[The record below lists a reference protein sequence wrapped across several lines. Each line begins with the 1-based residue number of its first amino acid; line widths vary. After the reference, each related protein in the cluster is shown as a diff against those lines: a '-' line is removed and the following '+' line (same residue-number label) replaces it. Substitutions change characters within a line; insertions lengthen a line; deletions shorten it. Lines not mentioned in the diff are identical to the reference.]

1 VIKIPSMGERVG
13 RLLGKGRGKSPF
25 QVPTNLILGIII
37 VFIIFVSAGGVYDIL
52 NNAPAITINQKT
64 GEMSSVAD
72 MNGQTLMESIFSM
85 IMITFM
91 FAGLFAAKRSMGVA
105 YDRRK
110 ANTMLML
117 GVALILFG
125 ISGSFYILLL
135 KSG

>member
-1 VIKIPSMGERVG
+1 MPSIGERLR
-13 RLLGKGRGKSPF
+13 RLLGGKRGKSPP
-25 QVPTNLILGIII
+25 QVSANLVLWIILA
-37 VFIIFVSAGGVYDIL
+37 FIIFVSAGGIYDIL
-52 NNAPAITINQKT
+52 NNAPAITVNQST

-72 MNGQTLMESIFSM
+72 INGQTITESIFSM

-125 ISGSFYILLL
+125 ISGSFYLLLL

>member
-1 VIKIPSMGERVG
+1 MPSIGERLR
-13 RLLGKGRGKSPF
+13 RLLGGKRGKNPP
-25 QVPTNLILGIII
+25 QVSANLVLWIILA
-37 VFIIFVSAGGVYDIL
+37 FIIFVSAGGIYDIL
-52 NNAPAITINQKT
+52 NNAPAITVNQST

-72 MNGQTLMESIFSM
+72 INGQTLTESIFSM

-125 ISGSFYILLL
+125 ISGSFYLLLL

>member
-1 VIKIPSMGERVG
+1 V
-13 RLLGKGRGKSPF
+13 
-25 QVPTNLILGIII
+25 LGIII
-37 VFIIFVSAGGVYDIL
+37 GLIIFVSAGGIYDIL
-52 NNAPAITINQKT
+52 NNAPAITVNQST

-72 MNGQTLMESIFSM
+72 INGQTLTESIFSM
-85 IMITFM
+85 IMISFM
-91 FAGLFAAKRSMGVA
+91 FAGLFAAKRSMEVA

-110 ANTMLML
+110 ANMMLML